1 MRRASRH
8 GRTSGA
14 TTSTPVSALTRCPP
28 APDEG
33 LRTAL
38 RNPVIDVGA
47 SRPAE
52 WHCIQD

>member
-8 GRTSGA
+8 GHTSGA
-14 TTSTPVSALTRCPP
+14 TTSTPVSALTRRPP

-38 RNPVIDVGA
+38 RNPVIDVGV

-52 WHCIQD
+52 RHCIQD